1 MNPGVLD
8 LELEVFIW
16 THDLYCIFI
25 VVVQLPNRIQLL
37 STPWPAACQA
47 SMSLTI
53 SQSLPKFMS
62 IESVIPSSD
71 LILCCL
77 FSFCPQSFAA
87 SGSFP
92 MSGLFESGSQSIG
105 ASASASVLQKSIL
118 SWFPVRLTG
127 LISLLSK
134 GLSRVFSSTTVGK
147 HKFFRTLPSLL
158 SISHIHTWLL
168 LSLFQIL
175 CAH

>member
-1 MNPGVLD
+1 MFDWL
-8 LELEVFIW
+8 I
-16 THDLYCIFI
+16 
-25 VVVQLPNRIQLL
+25 VVQLLSHVQLF
-37 STPWPAACQA
+37 STPWTAARQV
-47 SMSLTI
+47 SLSFTI
-53 SQSLPKFMS
+53 SWNLLKLTSS
-62 IESVIPSSD
+62 ESVIPSSD

-168 LSLFQIL
+168 ERP
-175 CAH
+175 